1 MNKAAVLLVVNFA
14 VSGCEG
20 APVGPDGVMCEIFV
34 TVLPFV
40 TVESMYTTTVS
51 WTLALTGI
59 VTPDQV
65 TICPVCEPPLEKCL
79 ICVCAGKVSTTTTLE
94 SGSFP
99 VFVAVITYCTESPA
113 TASE

>member
-1 MNKAAVLLVVNFA
+1 MNNIAVLLVVNFA
-14 VSGCEG
+14 VSGCG
-20 APVGPDGVMCEIFV
+20 DVPGGPAGVMCEIFV
-34 TVLPFV
+34 TVPPFV

-51 WTLALTGI
+51 CTLAFTASVI
-59 VTPDQV
+59 PVHV
-65 TICPVCEPPLEKCL
+65 TICPDCEPPLEKCL